1 MHHTYFLKRRT
12 LSVQL
17 LYCVFERNV
26 LALERAAYI
35 RSGFRPLVCAIY
47 FVNCYPSRPAEHSC
61 SDGTKMSTET
71 EKALYT
77 IELTLHE
84 ICDFPGNVPYL
95 GLLERSLFVPE
106 SVWQETDH
114 RFVVCRASD
123 ERTLMFRGVPLHC
136 TMFCRWCVILYT
148 LQFLENKNSERLRSF
163 VYT

>member
-1 MHHTYFLKRRT
+1 MHHTYFLNRRT

-84 ICDFPGNVPYL
+84 ICDHCSAGLSRKCSIFRAVGTFVVRARKCLARNRPSLCCVQSLRRAHFNVPWCTATLYDVL
-95 GLLERSLFVPE
+95 
-106 SVWQETDH
+106 Q
-114 RFVVCRASD
+114 VVCHS
-123 ERTLMFRGVPLHC
+123 
-136 TMFCRWCVILYT
+136 
-148 LQFLENKNSERLRSF
+148 
-163 VYT
+163 VYTSVFGK